1 MKKIATFLMLIL
13 PCLAQGQMQLQ
24 GKVVDHAGKPLDAA
38 TIILMQDEKQIALAF
53 ADSGNFNLTYPAGGT
68 YSISAGL
75 LGYQQVQM
83 LVELPKDSLVLTMQ
97 QDNKQLNE
105 VTVLFRKPLVER
117 KVDRVTFHVENSIL
131 ASGSSAWESL
141 GKAPGV
147 QVNSNEEI
155 TANRKGVRI
164 YMDGKPLNLSGD
176 DLSAY
181 LKGLPSHLIAQ
192 IEVYSNPPAQF
203 EAAGASVIN
212 IITKKGG
219 KQGLNVTLNA
229 AATQGVYMG
238 HNTSATFNYRNNK
251 LNLYGSYGFT
261 HRHNFQDHDVDIDY
275 GTSFWS
281 SPNRNIYKSDNHN
294 YRLGADYQLTSN
306 QVIGF
311 LVTANNR
318 TGSSEGHTTTRITS
332 NQMALDST
340 LMTDNLASTRG
351 NQYAYNLNYNMKLDS
366 GRRGLNIDIDYSPY
380 QSQVNSFADNISFLP
395 NGQQTSNLFHIFTP
409 SAQRIDIYSGKAD
422 YIYRLFGHW
431 EAASGIKFSSTK
443 SRNHFDYYNRG
454 ETTQTAVPA
463 NFNYFIY
470 QERIVA
476 AYTSLSR
483 TFGQWTLQGGLRA
496 ELTRIKGYSITL
508 DSLNERSYFKV
519 FPTLFVQYKASE
531 NHQLQVNYA
540 YRIERPEYNRLNPAK
555 RYASP
560 FNFYVGNPALQPAFV
575 HNAELS
581 YTYKQQYTFTAFYN
595 TTQDVFTNINVQDNQ
610 TKLYYGTQANLGLSA
625 NAGVRLSAAF
635 QPGSWWDI
643 NVTGGAYRL
652 REKSAYLSSAFDYH
666 LFSYDATLMQS
677 FTIHTKAAIKAEI
690 SGMYNGPGIQGI
702 YWAGHNWQV
711 GAGVKTNILHGAGTL
726 RLAVNDIFNTFNN
739 KIRISYL
746 DQKSKFLHHA
756 ESRNVSLNFSY
767 RIGNNVT
774 ASRSRSTA
782 SEEERKRAQ

>member
-1 MKKIATFLMLIL
+1 MMIL
-13 PCLAQGQMQLQ
+13 PCLAHGQMQLRGQ
-24 GKVVDHAGKPLDAA
+24 VVDQAGKPLDAA
-38 TIILMQDEKQIALAF
+38 TVILMQGEKQIALAF
-53 ADSGNFNLTYPAGGT
+53 ADAGNFNLTFPAGGT
-68 YSISAGL
+68 YSIAASL
-75 LGYQQVQM
+75 VGYQQVQM
-83 LVELPKDSLVLTMQ
+83 LVELPKDSLVLIMQ

-117 KVDRVTFHVENSIL
+117 KVDRVTFNVENSIL

-147 QVNSNEEI
+147 QVNSSEEI
-155 TANRKGVRI
+155 TANRKNVRI
-164 YMDGKPLNLSGD
+164 YMDGKPLNLFGD

-181 LKGLPSHLIAQ
+181 LKGIPSQLIAQ

-203 EAAGASVIN
+203 DAAGASVIN
-212 IITKKGG
+212 VITKKGG
-219 KQGLNVTLNA
+219 QQGLNVTLNA
-229 AATQGVYMG
+229 AATQGIYLG
-238 HNTSATFNYRNNK
+238 HNNSATFNYRNNK
-251 LNLYGSYGFT
+251 LNLYGSYGFA
-261 HRHNFQDHDVDIDY
+261 HRHNFQDHNVAIDY

-281 SPNRNIYKSDNHN
+281 SPNRSIYKSDNHN
-294 YRLGADYQLTSN
+294 YRLGADYQLTPN

-311 LVTANNR
+311 LVTGSNR
-318 TGSSEGHTTTRITS
+318 TGSSEGHTKTRITS
-332 NQMALDST
+332 SPMALDST
-340 LMTDNLASTRG
+340 LKTDNIATTRG

-366 GRRGLNIDIDYSPY
+366 DKQSLNIDVDYSPY
-380 QSQVNSFADNISFLP
+380 QSRTNSFADNISFLP
-395 NGQQTSNLFHIFTP
+395 NGQQTASQFHIFTP
-409 SAQRIDIYSGKAD
+409 SAQHIDIYSGKA
-422 YIYRLFGHW
+422 YYTYQLFGHW
-431 EAASGIKFSSTK
+431 EAASGVKYSSTK
-443 SRNHFDYYNRG
+443 SRNDFDYYNRS
-454 ETTQTAVPA
+454 ETTVTAIQA
-463 NFNYFIY
+463 NFNHFIY
-470 QERIVA
+470 REKTAA
-476 AYTSLSR
+476 AYTSLSG

-496 ELTRIKGYSITL
+496 ELTRTKGYSITL
-508 DSLNERSYFKV
+508 DSLNERSYFKI
-519 FPTLFVQYKASE
+519 FPTVFVQYKASE
-531 NHQLQVNYA
+531 DHQLQFNYA

-560 FNFYVGNPALQPAFV
+560 FNFYVGNPSLQPAFV
-575 HNAELS
+575 HNAELT
-581 YTYKQQYTFTAFYN
+581 YTYKQGYSITAYYT

-677 FTIHTKAAIKAEI
+677 FTIHSKAAIKAEI
-690 SGMYNGPGIQGI
+690 SATYNGPGIQGI
-702 YWAGHNWQV
+702 YWAGHNSQV
-711 GAGVKTNILHGAGTL
+711 GAGVKTNVLRGAGTL

-739 KIRISYL
+739 KIRIRYL
-746 DQKSKFLHHA
+746 DQKSNFLHHA
-756 ESRNVSLNFSY
+756 ESRNVSLSFSY

>member
-1 MKKIATFLMLIL
+1 MKKLAISLMMIL
-13 PCLAQGQMQLQ
+13 PCLTYGQMQLQ
-24 GKVVDHAGKPLDAA
+24 GKVVDNAGKPLDAA

-53 ADSGNFNLTYPAGGT
+53 ADSGNFNLTFPAGGT
-68 YSISAGL
+68 YTIFASL
-75 LGYQQVQM
+75 VGYQQVRMPVQ
-83 LVELPKDSLVLTMQ
+83 LPKDSLVLTMQ
-97 QDNKQLNE
+97 QDNKQLDE
-105 VTVLFRKPLVER
+105 VTVTFRKPLIER
-117 KVDRVTFHVENSIL
+117 KVDRVTFNVENSIL

-141 GKAPGV
+141 GKAPGI

-155 TANRKGVRI
+155 TVNRKGVRI
-164 YMDGKPLNLSGD
+164 YINGKPLNLSGD

-181 LKGLPSHLIAQ
+181 LKGLPSHLLAQ

-203 EAAGASVIN
+203 DAAGASVIN

-219 KQGLNVTLNA
+219 KQGLNVTLNT
-229 AATQGVYMG
+229 AATQGIYLG
-238 HNTSATFNYRNNK
+238 HTTSTTFNYRNNK
-251 LNLYGSYGFT
+251 LNLYGSYAFA
-261 HRHNFQDHDVDIDY
+261 HRHNFQDHNVDIDY

-281 SPNRNIYKSDNHN
+281 SPNRIIYKSDNHN
-294 YRLGADYQLTSN
+294 YRLGADYLLTSN

-311 LVTANNR
+311 LVTGSNR
-318 TGSSEGHTTTRITS
+318 AGSSAGYTKTRITG

-340 LMTDNLASTRG
+340 LKTDNLASTRG

-366 GRRGLNIDIDYSPY
+366 SRQSLNIDIDYSPY
-380 QSQVNSFADNISFLP
+380 QSRTNSFADNISFLP
-395 NGQQTSNLFHIFTP
+395 NGQQSSNKFHIFTP
-409 SAQRIDIYSGKAD
+409 SSQHIAIYSGKAD
-422 YIYRLFGHW
+422 YMYRLFGHW

-454 ETTQTAVPA
+454 EKTQTAVPA
-463 NFNYFIY
+463 NFNHFLYHEKIA
-470 QERIVA
+470 A

-483 TFGQWTLQGGLRA
+483 IFGQWTLQGGLRA
-496 ELTRIKGYSITL
+496 EFTRIKGHSITL
-508 DSLNERSYFKV
+508 DSLNERRYFKV
-519 FPTLFVQYKASE
+519 FPTVFVLYKANE
-531 NHQLQVNYA
+531 NHQLQFNYA

-555 RYASP
+555 RYSSP

-581 YTYKQQYTFTAFYN
+581 YTYKQQYSITAYY
-595 TTQDVFTNINVQDNQ
+595 TSIQDVFTNINVQDNQ
-610 TKLYYGTQANLGLSA
+610 TKLYYGTHANLGLSA

-643 NVTGGAYRL
+643 NVMGGAYRL

-666 LFSYDATLMQS
+666 LFSYDANLTQS
-677 FTIHTKAAIKAEI
+677 FTIHTKAAIKAEV
-690 SGMYNGPGIQGI
+690 SGTYNGPGIQGI
-702 YWAGHNWQV
+702 YRAGHNWQV
-711 GAGVKTNILHGAGTL
+711 NAGVKTNILRGAGTL
-726 RLAVNDIFNTFNN
+726 RLAVNDIFNTYNV

-746 DQKSKFLHHA
+746 DQKSNFFHHA

-767 RIGNNVT
+767 RIGKNVT